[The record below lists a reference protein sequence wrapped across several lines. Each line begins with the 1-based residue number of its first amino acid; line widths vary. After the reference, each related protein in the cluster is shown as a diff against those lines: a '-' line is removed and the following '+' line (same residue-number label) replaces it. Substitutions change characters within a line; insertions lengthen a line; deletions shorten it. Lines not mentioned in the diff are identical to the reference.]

1 MRRCREVFVGID
13 MHRKLPEPDARNTDR
28 QRLRSLLES
37 AVWEAELSEKS
48 GDGFDELEATVREE
62 FAKFHE

>member
-1 MRRCREVFVGID
+1 
-13 MHRKLPEPDARNTDR
+13 MHRNCQNRMLGTLTA
-28 QRLRSLLES
+28 SAFGHCYES